1 MAKKTFQGRPVLSG
15 ELKGKAL
22 VSKQAFNLTASY
34 LKNMFAGE
42 TETAPCTDP
51 TNKDLYEKDLKG
63 TIICTPQT
71 IGSTMG
77 AGTVMMVSELGVQP
91 QAWLFSSHIDSISAG
106 GLIMDD
112 VWNEKRVI
120 TIDLLGDEF
129 LEAVKTGDPI
139 ANKADGTVAG
149 GGRNRHRPAE
159 RLNTSKGTTKGHK
172 EKRGM

>member
-15 ELKGKAL
+15 KLEGKAL
-22 VSKQAFNLTASY
+22 VSKQPFNLTGSY

-42 TETAPCTDP
+42 TGSATCTDP
-51 TNKDLYEKDLKG
+51 ANEALYEKDLSG
-63 TIICTPQT
+63 AIICTSQT
-71 IGSTMG
+71 VGSTMG
-77 AGTVMMVSELGVQP
+77 AGTVMMCSELGVQP

-112 VWNEKRVI
+112 IWNGKRVI

-139 ANKADGTVAG
+139 SIQEDGTVVVG
-149 GGRNRHRPAE
+149 
-159 RLNTSKGTTKGHK
+159 
-172 EKRGM
+172 

>member
-1 MAKKTFQGRPVLSG
+1 MAKKTFKGRPVLSG
-15 ELKGKAL
+15 KLEGKAL
-22 VSKQAFNLTASY
+22 VSKQAFNLTGSF

-42 TETAPCTDP
+42 TKTAPCTDS

-71 IGSTMG
+71 VGSTMG
-77 AGTVMMVSELGVQP
+77 AGTIMMLSELGVQP

-112 VWNEKRVI
+112 VWNKKRVI

-139 ANKADGTVAG
+139 AIHEDGTVEVG
-149 GGRNRHRPAE
+149 
-159 RLNTSKGTTKGHK
+159 
-172 EKRGM
+172 